1 MSAATTNTP
10 NLPVTPKKTSGAAE
24 EPFPQQVDLPS
35 FLGIGYGNYAVQPNN
50 FLLSF
55 VAHILV
61 VAVAL
66 LLATYLHDHKEQIKQ
81 QVTQIFLP
89 GDIALPPSKSKAG
102 GGGGG
107 GDNSKIEAGKGKPP
121 KFKMDQIVPPTEIL
135 KVEHPKIEVEQS
147 IVVPPSVQLPTSQIN
162 VGDPL
167 SKALTASNGT
177 GSGSGIGSGSG
188 GGIGSG
194 KGRGLG
200 PGEGGGVGG
209 GYFRVGGGVS
219 APKPIYAPEPEYSEE
234 GRKAKYQGV
243 VVVNC
248 IVGADGKPKNLR
260 VIRSLGLGLDE
271 KALEAVTTWRFEPG
285 KKDGVN
291 VPVIINVE
299 VSFNLY

>member
-1 MSAATTNTP
+1 M
-10 NLPVTPKKTSGAAE
+10 
-24 EPFPQQVDLPS
+24 
-35 FLGIGYGNYAVQPNN
+35 
-50 FLLSF
+50 
-55 VAHILV
+55 
-61 VAVAL
+61 
-66 LLATYLHDHKEQIKQ
+66 
-81 QVTQIFLP
+81 
-89 GDIALPPSKSKAG
+89 
-102 GGGGG
+102 
-107 GDNSKIEAGKGKPP
+107 
-121 KFKMDQIVPPTEIL
+121 
-135 KVEHPKIEVEQS
+135 
-147 IVVPPSVQLPTSQIN
+147 
-162 VGDPL
+162 
-167 SKALTASNGT
+167 
-177 GSGSGIGSGSG
+177 
-188 GGIGSG
+188 
-194 KGRGLG
+194 
-200 PGEGGGVGG
+200 GG